1 MVYIQ
6 LQCRFFVVRV
16 LQILVLLAVIVTAI
30 ISHVL
35 AISALTLLFW
45 RQGRLSAC
53 KIILL

>member
-1 MVYIQ
+1 
-6 LQCRFFVVRV
+6 
-16 LQILVLLAVIVTAI
+16 VLLAVIVTAI

-35 AISALTLLFW
+35 AFSALTLLFW